1 MDLNLSR
8 DLVGVLLQKI
18 KGCQTLYLV
27 IFFMEEDTRV
37 YPDIPT
43 SVEALTMYF
52 SAAQSAVLPPLIEGE
67 FLCISVVLLVNS

>member
-8 DLVGVLLQKI
+8 DLVGVLLQKV
-18 KGCQTLYLV
+18 KGCQTSYLV
-27 IFFMEEDTRV
+27 LFFIEVETFF

-52 SAAQSAVLPPLIEGE
+52 SAAQSAALPPLIEGE